1 MFVKRLMSAVVLL
14 VLAAVALVCGGPFLL
29 GVSAVVA
36 IAGTY
41 EFMKVD
47 NMHKTVPGCMSYIS
61 VIGFYL
67 MLFWNQ
73 NRFTE
78 LWVVVTIL
86 FLLAI
91 YVFTYPK
98 YHIKNIGICF
108 FPVLYVG
115 LLISYIYQT
124 RCLEYGNWFVWLIL
138 ISASGSDTFAYL
150 TGMLIGKHHFSEL
163 SPKKTIEGCSGGVVG
178 AAVLAV
184 VYSFVL
190 PAGAV
195 RLIGGNSQ
203 LLFACIGAFGSVV
216 SQIGDLAASAVK
228 RNYGIKDYSNLI
240 PGHGGILD
248 RFDSIL
254 FVAPLVY
261 YLLEWFMR
269 G

>member
-1 MFVKRLMSAVVLL
+1 MFGKRLISAVVLL
-14 VLAAVALVCGGPFLL
+14 AFAAVALVWGGPFLL
-29 GVSAVVA
+29 VMSALIA

-41 EFMKVD
+41 EFLKVD
-47 NMHKTVPGCMSYIS
+47 NMHKTVPGCISYIS

-67 MLFWNQ
+67 MLFFEQ
-73 NRFTE
+73 SRFFE
-78 LWVVVTIL
+78 IWVVGTIL
-86 FLLAI
+86 LLLAV
-91 YVFTYPK
+91 YVFSYPR
-98 YHIKNIGICF
+98 YHIKNMAICLF
-108 FPVLYVG
+108 AVLYVG
-115 LLISYIYQT
+115 LLVSYIYQT
-124 RCLEYGNWFVWLIL
+124 RCFEYGNWFVWLIL
-138 ISASGSDTFAYL
+138 IGASGSDTFAYL

-163 SPKKTIEGCSGGVVG
+163 SPKKTIEGCIGGVIG
-178 AAVLAV
+178 ASLLAVL
-184 VYSFVL
+184 YSFAI
-190 PAGAV
+190 PAEAAGLTGV
-195 RLIGGNSQ
+195 NIQ
-203 LLFACIGAFGSVV
+203 ILFGCIGAFGSVV